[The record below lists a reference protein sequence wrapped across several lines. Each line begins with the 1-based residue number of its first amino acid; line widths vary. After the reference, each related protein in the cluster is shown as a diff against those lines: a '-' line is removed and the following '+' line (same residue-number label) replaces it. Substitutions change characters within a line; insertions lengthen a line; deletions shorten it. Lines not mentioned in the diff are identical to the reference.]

1 MAKHTTYPIGP
12 QLKITLRKNG
22 ITPKL
27 YRYRLWSGWTQ
38 QRASTEPVGQ
48 KNKGDMYTI
57 TYYSG
62 NVMKSRQLFSMRS
75 VANWLTKKTGETITK
90 NMIVGKFNRP
100 KRPVMVKGYKITRN
114 TEKDKWAKI

>member
-1 MAKHTTYPIGP
+1 MANHSIYPIGP
-12 QLKITLRKNG
+12 QLKRTLRKNG

-27 YRYRLWSGWTQ
+27 YRYRLRSGWTQ

-48 KNKGDMYTI
+48 KNKGDMYNI

-62 NVMKSRQLFSMRS
+62 KVMKSRQLFSMRG

-100 KRPVMVKGYKITRN
+100 KRPVVVKGYKITRN
-114 TEKDKWAKI
+114 TEDLNG